1 MSNQNRLKYIYTI
14 SFSINVTSPNFFQLY
29 LLVYIKILNLN
40 KKRKKERKKSGQK
53 KQLFALASEQKKK
66 KNLQKVRFKIH
77 ERWLNISG
85 YK

>member
-14 SFSINVTSPNFFQLY
+14 SFSIYVTSNFFQLY

-66 KNLQKVRFKIH
+66 KKKFTKSKI
-77 ERWLNISG
+77 
-85 YK
+85 